1 MFLVGPH
8 LNRLV
13 QGKRG
18 SRHRWGAPPTLPQP
32 VHTITMESKA
42 SLRKTLRQRRHA
54 LGDAEQ
60 DEAAQKLAVQVNRH
74 PLFRCS
80 QHLAIYYPNDGEI
93 DPSII
98 MNTAWRQKK
107 HCYLPILWP
116 LGKNQLRFAPI
127 TPESRLAL
135 NRYGI
140 PEPTTAAREIKSARQ
155 LDLILLPLVAA
166 DRHGNRLG
174 MGGGF
179 YDQSLAFRHRRRIWK
194 QPRIIGIAHDFQ
206 IVDNLPSDP
215 WDIQLDALIT
225 DSNSFNCN
233 PG

>member
-1 MFLVGPH
+1 M
-8 LNRLV
+8 
-13 QGKRG
+13 
-18 SRHRWGAPPTLPQP
+18 QP
-32 VHTITMESKA
+32 KA
-42 SLRKTLRQRRHA
+42 NLRKTLRQRRYA
-54 LGDAEQ
+54 LGDTEQ
-60 DEAAQKLAVQVNRH
+60 DEAAQKLAAQINRH

-80 QHLAIYYPNDGEI
+80 RHVAIYYPNDGEI

-98 MNTAWRQKK
+98 LNTAWRQKK

-116 LGKNQLRFAPI
+116 LGENLLRFAPI
-127 TPESRLAL
+127 TPKSQLAL
-135 NRYGI
+135 NRFGI
-140 PEPTTAAREIKSARQ
+140 PEPATTSREIKSAHH

-179 YDQSLAFRHRRRIWK
+179 YDKSLAFLHRRRIWK
-194 QPRIIGIAHDFQ
+194 QPHIIGIAHDFQ

-215 WDIQLDALIT
+215 WDVQLDALVT
-225 DSNSFNCN
+225 DTRSFSCT